1 MKNIFLLLL
10 FPTVLFSQVNFSED
24 VSPIIYN
31 NCTECHRDGGAGPM
45 PFTSY
50 EDVAALGFMVQ
61 YVTQSGYM
69 PPWHA
74 DPDYSHFIGERV
86 LTDEEKQLITDWVQA
101 GMPQGDPALEAS
113 IPEFPEGS
121 VIGTPDAVFTM
132 EEEYLIEGNNQDDY
146 RVFVFSTNFT
156 EDKYLKSIEIIPGNL
171 SAVHHVLVNIDTEGA
186 CAALDA
192 STPEYGY
199 ECESGFCVG
208 NIPQLSAGYT
218 PGMVPPIWNNDI
230 GLVLP
235 AGADLAIQVHYAPS
249 SIDEYD
255 QSSVNLFFK
264 DQPVEREV
272 EVLTIVDTQLEIP
285 ANEIYTHYYSYE
297 IPFDMSIISVL
308 PHMHLIGESWLI
320 YAENDGD
327 TIPIIS
333 IPDWDFNW
341 QTFYQPEYMLKL
353 PEGYTLH
360 AYATYDNTSSNP
372 SNPNS
377 PPQDMFWCD
386 YTTCEMFFLP
396 FAYVEYQEGDEN
408 IYLGDENDIGCMDE
422 LACNYNSQAIIDD
435 DSCNYTCIGCM
446 DVFGCNYDPTATI
459 PSDCDYES
467 CQGCLS
473 EEACNFCSECTIPSD
488 CDYSCYGCMDTQACN
503 YDSTATID
511 LGCDYSCIGCTNP
524 LECNYNPNATIDDGN
539 CGVLDD
545 CGVCH
550 TLCCYNLD
558 TQICDYNVS
567 QEDCVDYWP
576 TIEEVASDLNPYWN
590 DCILGCTNPFASNYN
605 PDATID
611 DGSCVAIIYGCTDM
625 TACNYNPDANANGPC
640 YFSGSACPLVVGADC
655 CCCGPCDCLCNQ
667 DIDYPFSCEGLLNFD
682 DPFSSN
688 IVIMNGGVLDEN
700 CNCIGLVGCTDD
712 GNQIWSPFPGVAA
725 CNFDPLATAQA
736 FNNSCEYPTQY
747 YDCDGNCINDIN
759 GNNICDETEDCLY
772 NEISIVFTGID
783 AGIAW
788 SIAQSNGWA
797 IISGGLENVSEF
809 CIQDD
814 CWVFN
819 MYDADG
825 NGDGWSDV
833 NYTIYYTENN
843 NIISS
848 GTLDDGNACSID
860 IQIGDSVSCE
870 ETYGCLDP
878 NACNYNCSA
887 TDDDNSC
894 AYAQD
899 YYNCNNE
906 CLNDIDNDGVCDEL
920 ECLTVFCWEF
930 YECVLGECV
939 CINDMDDDG
948 ICDEL
953 ESECLEIEVLSIN
966 QINPDQLSV
975 TVENNSSDN
984 IFAYPGFI
992 LFNEFGD
999 TIAIE
1004 NVEYYGIAQS
1014 SIHILDIQ
1022 ENIEITDY
1030 VSLELHTWYYDYLT
1044 CVWNDV
1050 IISDNCDLVPD
1061 PGFCFADIDIYYFN
1075 PTIGECEVSLWGGCG
1090 GVVPFWTLEECQ
1102 NSCQSILIPEIETNK
1117 AVIKK
1122 IDILGRD
1129 LLLDQGII
1137 INLHNDGSVEKELI
1151 LEE

>member
-1 MKNIFLLLL
+1 MKNIFLLLF
-10 FPTVLFSQVNFSED
+10 FPALLFSQVNFSED
-24 VSPIIYN
+24 ISSIIYN
-31 NCTECHRDGGAGPM
+31 NCTECHRDGQAGAASYQ
-45 PFTSY
+45 TLDSY
-50 EDVAALGFMVQ
+50 ESVASQGYMIK
-61 YVTQSGYM
+61 YVTQEGIM

-74 DPDYSHFIGERV
+74 DTEYSTFLGERG
-86 LTDEEKQLITDWVQA
+86 LTDTEIQLIADWVDG
-101 GMPQGDPALEAS
+101 GMLQGDPNLEAEM
-113 IPEFPEGS
+113 PNFPEGS
-121 VIGTPDAVFTM
+121 LVGEPDFVLTM
-132 EEEYLIEGNNQDDY
+132 EEEYLVEGNNQDDY
-146 RVFVFSTNFT
+146 RVFVLSTDFG
-156 EDKYLKSIEIIPGNL
+156 EDKYLQSIEIVPGNL
-171 SAVHHVLVNIDTEGA
+171 AAVHHVLVNIDPNGL
-186 CAALDA
+186 CAAEDA
-192 STPEYGY
+192 ATPEYGY

-208 NIPQLSAGYT
+208 GIPQLATGYA
-218 PGMVPPIWNNDI
+218 PGTIPPNWTEDV

-235 AGADLAIQVHYAPS
+235 QGADIAIQMHYAPS

-255 QSSVNLFFK
+255 QTSVNLFFK
-264 DQPVEREV
+264 DEPVEREV
-272 EVLTIVDTQLEIP
+272 QVETIIDPGLFIP
-285 ANEIYTHYYSYE
+285 ANEIDTVYKSMNIDDE
-297 IPFDMSIISVL
+297 IGYDISLLSIL
-308 PHMHLIGESWLI
+308 PHMHLIGKSWLV
-320 YAENDGD
+320 YAEFNGD

-341 QTFYQPEYMLKL
+341 QNFYQPEYMLKI
-353 PEGYTLH
+353 PKEYTVH
-360 AYATYDNTSSNP
+360 AYATYDNTSSNFT
-372 SNPNS
+372 NPNS

-396 FAYVEYQEGDEN
+396 FSYVEYQEGDED

-467 CQGCLS
+467 CQGCIS
-473 EEACNFCSECTIPSD
+473 EEACDFCPECTIPSD
-488 CDYSCYGCMDTQACN
+488 CDYSCYGCMDNGACN

-550 TLCCYNLD
+550 TLCCYNSD

-567 QEDCVDYWP
+567 QENCTDYWP

-590 DCILGCTNPFASNYN
+590 DCVLGCT
-605 PDATID
+605 D
-611 DGSCVAIIYGCTDM
+611 V
-625 TACNYNPDANANGPC
+625 TACNYNPEANVDNG
-640 YFSGSACPLVVGADC
+640 
-655 CCCGPCDCLCNQ
+655 
-667 DIDYPFSCEGLLNFD
+667 
-682 DPFSSN
+682 
-688 IVIMNGGVLDEN
+688 
-700 CNCIGLVGCTDD
+700 
-712 GNQIWSPFPGVAA
+712 
-725 CNFDPLATAQA
+725 
-736 FNNSCEYPTQY
+736 SCEYPNQY

-783 AGIAW
+783 TGIAW
-788 SIAQSNGWA
+788 NIAQWNGWA
-797 IISGGLENVSEF
+797 IISGGLETVSEF

-825 NGDGWSDV
+825 NSDGWSDV

-860 IQIGDSVSCE
+860 IQIGDSVLCDPI
-870 ETYGCLDP
+870 YGCLDQ

-887 TDDDNSC
+887 TEDDSSC
-894 AYAQD
+894 EYAED
-899 YYNCNNE
+899 YYDCNSE
-906 CLNDIDNDGVCDEL
+906 CLNDVDNDGICDEV
-920 ECLTVFCWEF
+920 ECLTVLCWEF
-930 YECVLGECV
+930 YECVLGDCV

-953 ESECLEIEVLSIN
+953 EEDCLDLTILSIN
-966 QINPDQLSV
+966 QINPTEFSV

-999 TIAIE
+999 TVAIE
-1004 NVEYYGIAQS
+1004 NVDYYGVAAS
-1014 SIHILDIQ
+1014 SVHVLDIQ

-1030 VSLELHTWYYDYLT
+1030 VSLELHTWFYDYLT
-1044 CVWNDV
+1044 CTWNDMV
-1050 IISDNCDLVPD
+1050 VSNNCDLYPD
-1061 PGFCFADIDIYYFN
+1061 PGLCLAVFEIYYFN
-1075 PTIGECEVSLWGGCG
+1075 SNSGQCEASFWGGCG

-1102 NSCQSILIPEIETNK
+1102 NSCQSILIPEIEVNK
-1117 AVIKK
+1117 SVIKK
-1122 IDILGRD
+1122 IDILGRN